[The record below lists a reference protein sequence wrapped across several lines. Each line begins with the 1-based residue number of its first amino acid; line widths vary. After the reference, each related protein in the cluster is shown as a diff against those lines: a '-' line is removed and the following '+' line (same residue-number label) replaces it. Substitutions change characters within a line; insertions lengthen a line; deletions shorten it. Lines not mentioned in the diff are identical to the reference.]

1 MIKKKNAKLEEKEQ
15 ERCATRSPLSL
26 SLSFFNMASQSRII
40 NEAATLIAAEF
51 TTQASSLENSDVEL
65 FFTLKNHLTL
75 LEFTFKDF
83 NAQLKDHMPLTHQF
97 FKSLFSTPTASN
109 PEVLLPLFCPP
120 LLLTPFDYFL
130 LCFSHSKHWRCW
142 WVWLPT

>member
-1 MIKKKNAKLEEKEQ
+1 MSDPKDFSAVFTCCKPACSGVKK
-15 ERCATRSPLSL
+15 
-26 SLSFFNMASQSRII
+26 M
-40 NEAATLIAAEF
+40 NEGGDLLTL
-51 TTQASSLENSDVEL
+51 ASSLENSDVEL

>member
-1 MIKKKNAKLEEKEQ
+1 MSDPKDFSAVFTCCKPACSGVKK
-15 ERCATRSPLSL
+15 
-26 SLSFFNMASQSRII
+26 M
-40 NEAATLIAAEF
+40 NEGGDLLTL
-51 TTQASSLENSDVEL
+51 ASSLENSDVEL

-97 FKSLFSTPTASN
+97 FASLFSTPTASN